1 MSKRRRSERGFTLI
15 ELLAV
20 VVIIAILATLLIPS
34 FFKES
39 RKAKSRTEATSMLAE
54 IALKQESYKSEVG
67 VFLSMPSCPATLPAT
82 DYLAVSC
89 TGTTAWTSLR
99 IMPKQNKLRC
109 QYTAE
114 AGTSSDLASPP
125 AGWAFTAPTTSSWY
139 WVHAKCDG
147 DGAGAAGVNAEY
159 FMTSVDST
167 VRGKNEGS

>member
-1 MSKRRRSERGFTLI
+1 MRSRRRSERGFTLI

-20 VVIIAILATLLIPS
+20 VVIIAILATLVIPN

-39 RKAKSRTEATSMLAE
+39 RKAKSRTEATAMLAE
-54 IALKQESYKSEVG
+54 ISLKEESYKSEVG
-67 VFLSMPSCPATLPAT
+67 VFLTMPTCPATLPAT
-82 DYLAVSC
+82 DYLASSC
-89 TGTTAWTSLR
+89 TATASWTSLR
-99 IMPKQNKLRC
+99 IMPKSSKLRC

-114 AGTSSDLASPP
+114 AGTSSDAATPP
-125 AGWAFTAPTTSSWY
+125 TGWTFTAPTTSSWY

-147 DGAGAAGVNAEY
+147 DGAGGTNAEY